1 MPRTG
6 PALVEMWV
14 PDVPVPQDS
23 AWTCSAR
30 SARYAF
36 VTDLAKARP
45 LVKNPDLVAA
55 VEEIGSDALV
65 VWLENDWV
73 LAALDPGDAEPERLE
88 NLLRGLGELADVID
102 PFDRDPDEAAGTAA
116 EGEPSDRSEPDPSG
130 RAETAAT
137 ELTRPE
143 PAPPSPAIT
152 RSQIGSRY
160 AYHLVT
166 GATSGIGRA
175 FSIN

>member
-1 MPRTG
+1 
-6 PALVEMWV
+6 MWV

-23 AWTCSAR
+23 GLDLLGPVGS
-30 SARYAF
+30 RYAF

-116 EGEPSDRSEPDPSG
+116 EGEPSDRSEPDPERSE
-130 RAETAAT
+130 RETAAT
-137 ELTRPE
+137 E
-143 PAPPSPAIT
+143 S
-152 RSQIGSRY
+152 
-160 AYHLVT
+160 
-166 GATSGIGRA
+166 
-175 FSIN
+175 